1 MRNVQPSNVQHST
14 FLDVGGVRVFCRY
27 NDGDGPAVVLL
38 QGGML
43 DSSTLTW
50 RHTLEALPARYRVFA
65 PDLPGYGLSE
75 KPAAP
80 YATTYYVD
88 FLERLLDVLELPQA
102 HVFGSSMS
110 GAVALGLALRRPQRV
125 ASLVLSGA
133 YGWQPRLPL
142 HEAAYVLARV
152 PGLPALVRRVLRQG
166 HGVMRLALRTAVADP
181 ARITE
186 DLVEDA
192 AEGIAR
198 EGQLQAFFVWLRSEL
213 FPHHLRTNFAA
224 DLHRITQPTLILHGG
239 YDWLMPPRYARRAA
253 ARLPNAH
260 LHLFPDAGH
269 LVPRERPT
277 AVNRLVIDFL
287 ERLDGRD

>member
-1 MRNVQPSNVQHST
+1 MKNVQRPHVQPATH
-14 FLDVGGVRVFCRY
+14 LDVGGVRVFCRY
-27 NDGDGPAVVLL
+27 DEGDGPAVVLL

-50 RHTLEALPARYRVFA
+50 RHTLEALPPRFRVFA
-65 PDLPGYGLSE
+65 PDLPGYGRSE

-80 YATTYYVD
+80 YSTAYYVE
-88 FLERLLDVLELPQA
+88 FLERLLDVLGLPQA

-110 GAVALGLALRRPQRV
+110 GAVALGLALRAPARV

-142 HEAAYVLARV
+142 HEIAYVLARV
-152 PGLPALVRRVLRQG
+152 PGLAVLVRRVLRQG
-166 HGVMRLALRTAVADP
+166 PGVMRLALRTAVADP
-181 ARITE
+181 ARITT
-186 DLVEDA
+186 DLVDDA

-198 EGQLQAFFVWLRSEL
+198 AGQLRAFFVWLRSEVR
-213 FPHHLRTNFAA
+213 PHDLRTNFAD
-224 DLHRITQPTLILHGG
+224 DLYRLTQPVLILHGG
-239 YDWLMPPRYARRAA
+239 HDWLMPPRYARRAA
-253 ARLPNAH
+253 GRLPNAR

-269 LVPRERPT
+269 LVPRECPA

-287 ERLDGRD
+287 ENGMDV